1 MVLCYQWF
9 KSWRNWWNFLGKEL
23 QQTNQ
28 EKFRIEQVIKRKGK
42 KFMSNGKD
50 MMINLIAG
58 SIKKTLNEIPLYKNE
73 PILS

>member
-1 MVLCYQWF
+1 M
-9 KSWRNWWNFLGKEL
+9 

-50 MMINLIAG
+50 MMIHLIVG
-58 SIKKTLNEIPLYKNE
+58 LIKKTLNEIPLYKNE
-73 PILS
+73 PILSYAVKKFWRKY